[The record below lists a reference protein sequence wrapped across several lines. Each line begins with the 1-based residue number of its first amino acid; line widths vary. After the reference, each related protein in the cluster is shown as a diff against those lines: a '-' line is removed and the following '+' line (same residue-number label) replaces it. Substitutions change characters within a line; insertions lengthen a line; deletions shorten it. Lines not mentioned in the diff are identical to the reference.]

1 MSLHNLQ
8 LLFFR
13 FSISLLLASLLVIP
27 HVRADC
33 YTFNGT
39 LNPDPDYQP
48 CDSIEGSTSMCCAT
62 NRTTDGNVDVC
73 LPNGLCQNFG
83 LDSEGNKIPDTNG
96 GYWRETCS
104 DQSWKSP
111 YCLKLC
117 ISSGDYDASSGYF
130 DAQIADCGNSG
141 GGLSTGSKV
150 GIGVG
155 VGVGVVA
162 LSALSAAWW
171 FFRRKRGIN
180 GREKDKGAGFENDK
194 TNKFLA
200 HEMSGSGMDHELPS
214 ESLRGELDGTHET
227 PLAELGD

>member
-1 MSLHNLQ
+1 MRQGNESLLEATAPTAKHSLVERFVKILSVYQSATQSKVKRILSWLDGTSAAHIHLWPCAVLQLAICNFDAFFPLPSLNTFVVFCLPFPFVVASSNEYIMSLHNLQ

-117 ISSGDYDASSGYF
+117 ISSG
-130 DAQIADCGNSG
+130 
-141 GGLSTGSKV
+141 
-150 GIGVG
+150 
-155 VGVGVVA
+155 
-162 LSALSAAWW
+162 
-171 FFRRKRGIN
+171 
-180 GREKDKGAGFENDK
+180 E
-194 TNKFLA
+194 
-200 HEMSGSGMDHELPS
+200 
-214 ESLRGELDGTHET
+214 
-227 PLAELGD
+227 